1 MKLHS
6 SRPVNFKHILHMCHG
21 RTAKVTA
28 TIFLHTTTNIYCS
41 ICRYDAAI
49 FVNHIRRDAQNG

>member
-1 MKLHS
+1 MAEIIKTY
-6 SRPVNFKHILHMCHG
+6 V
-21 RTAKVTA
+21 TAKVTA